1 LTWTLVVCYRSSK
14 VKITLTRRCIYLFM
28 YINNLVLLGVST
40 TKIQVYKF
48 GSISANNEVL
58 ILQKTTS
65 VLVLPNLF
73 MYNLFYQIWPF
84 GLFMGR
90 GSMTMWLRFSRNCIG
105 CMFWNVSHF
114 GLLSFHKMTFIFYP
128 NTKFVIW
135 WFLRIC

>member
-1 LTWTLVVCYRSSK
+1 
-14 VKITLTRRCIYLFM
+14 M

-90 GSMTMWLRFSRNCIG
+90 GSMTM
-105 CMFWNVSHF
+105 
-114 GLLSFHKMTFIFYP
+114 
-128 NTKFVIW
+128 
-135 WFLRIC
+135 